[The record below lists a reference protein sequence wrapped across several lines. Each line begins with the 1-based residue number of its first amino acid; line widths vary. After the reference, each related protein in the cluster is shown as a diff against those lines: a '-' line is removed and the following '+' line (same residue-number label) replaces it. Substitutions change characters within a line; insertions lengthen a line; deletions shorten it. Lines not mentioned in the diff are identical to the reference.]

1 MKAAS
6 KLATLVSGAASAHEQ
21 KSRRK
26 AFPGPSKA
34 EIKHVRQI
42 QEPPADPDILHH
54 REAELV
60 PTETDQTT
68 APGKKLSKRD
78 RQRIARQT
86 LAAKKHLA
94 ISQTNLPD
102 QELAT
107 FSAIWMSLGCATN
120 LDVLSH
126 TWLWSATWA

>member
-1 MKAAS
+1 MLRHKLATAWPFALATQGSKWNFCHCSCMKAAS

-78 RQRIARQT
+78 RR
-86 LAAKKHLA
+86 
-94 ISQTNLPD
+94 
-102 QELAT
+102 
-107 FSAIWMSLGCATN
+107 
-120 LDVLSH
+120 
-126 TWLWSATWA
+126 